1 MASRSIR
8 LTDPLGF
15 LVGFALVAGGL
26 FLLRDVIAQFYVATM
41 LPLVNALFRW
51 EGMGVAYVQ
60 NRHLLQLAYTGL
72 GMQFKIHDIIYQ
84 NLTVAVALFAATPGY
99 SLRWKG
105 KWIAGVLALLWL
117 THAASLYMGG
127 YVVIWDFIENLPPE
141 QREEMMRRVLPVF
154 PRDRDWLFSHL
165 FGLWHSWGR
174 PTLAL
179 LVWLY
184 AARDYLGL
192 FKAEIE

>member
-1 MASRSIR
+1 MADRKGS

-26 FLLRDVIAQFYVATM
+26 FLLREAIAQFYVATM

-51 EGMGVAYVQ
+51 EGVGVAYVQ
-60 NRHLLQLAYTGL
+60 NRHLLQLVYTGL
-72 GMQFKIHDIIYQ
+72 GLQFKIHDIIYQ
-84 NLTVAVALFAATPGY
+84 NLTVAVALFAATPGH

-105 KWIAGVLALLWL
+105 KWIAIVLALLWL

-141 QREEMMRRVLPVF
+141 QKEDMTRRVLPVF

-184 AARDYLGL
+184 AARRYLGL
-192 FKAEIE
+192 SGAGTD

>member
-1 MASRSIR
+1 MAGRRWS

-26 FLLRDVIAQFYVATM
+26 FLLRETIAQFYVATM

-51 EGMGVAYVQ
+51 EGVGVAYVQ
-60 NRHLLQLAYTGL
+60 DRHLLQLVYTKLGL
-72 GMQFKIHDIIYQ
+72 QFKIHDIIYQ
-84 NLTVAVALFAATPGY
+84 NLMVAVALFAATPGY
-99 SLRWKG
+99 SLHWKG

-117 THAASLYMGG
+117 THAASLYLGG
-127 YVVIWDFIENLPPE
+127 YVVVWDFIENLPPE
-141 QREEMMRRVLPVF
+141 QREEMMRRVLLVF

-179 LVWLY
+179 FIWLY
-184 AARDYLGL
+184 AARRYLGL
-192 FKAEIE
+192 SGAGTD